1 MENNMIQQVMTA
13 PGQITFREIPVPQPQ
28 DDQILVRIQM
38 IGVCG
43 SDIHVYHGEHPF
55 TSYPVTQGHEVSGD
69 IVALGKNVQGFEVGQ
84 KVTIEPQVFCG
95 HCHPCTHGKYNLC
108 EELKVMGFQTTGTAS
123 TYFAVDSSKVTP
135 IPQAMS
141 FEEGAMIEPL
151 AVAVHAVRRYGD
163 VTGQKVV
170 VLGAGPIGNLV
181 AQVAKAMGAETVMV
195 TDVSDY
201 RLELAKKCGAD
212 VVVNTREQEFGA
224 AMVEYL
230 GPDKADVIYD
240 CAGNNVTMN
249 QAIRCA
255 RKGSTIILVAVFAG
269 MATVDLAVLND
280 HELDLNTTMMY
291 RHEDYVLA
299 IQLVNEGKIRLQPLM
314 SKVFPFG
321 EYKQAYEYIDNNRE
335 FTMKVLIDVQ
345 NTQGLSI

>member
-1 MENNMIQQVMTA
+1 MEKNMIQQVMTA
-13 PGQITFREIPVPQPQ
+13 PGQIVFRQIPVPQTQPG
-28 DDQILVRIQM
+28 QILVRIQM
-38 IGVCG
+38 IGICG

-55 TSYPVTQGHEVSGD
+55 TSYPITQGHEVSGE
-69 IVALGKNVQGFEVGQ
+69 IVALGQGVEGFAVGQ

-108 EELKVMGFQTTGTAS
+108 EELKVMGFQTTGVAS
-123 TYFAVDSSKVTP
+123 TYFSVDASKVTP
-135 IPQAMS
+135 IPQSMS

-151 AVAVHAVRRYGD
+151 AVAVHAVRRAGD
-163 VTGQKVV
+163 VAGKKIVV
-170 VLGAGPIGNLV
+170 IGAGPIGNLV
-181 AQVAKAMGAETVMV
+181 SQVAKGMGAEVMV

-201 RLELAKKCGAD
+201 RLELAKGCGVDFA
-212 VVVNTREQEFGA
+212 VNTRNREFGG
-224 AMVEYL
+224 AMVENF
-230 GPDKADVIYD
+230 GPDKADIIYD

-291 RHEDYVLA
+291 RHEDYVKA
-299 IQLVNEGKIRLQPLM
+299 IEMVQSGKVKLQPLM

-321 EYKQAYEYIDNNRE
+321 QYKQAYEFIDANRE
-335 FTMKVLIDVQ
+335 TTMKVLINVQ
-345 NTQGLSI
+345 DQAGL